1 MSVTI
6 AFVENPGS
14 RRDVASRKFWESSVI
29 GKGSEEQGQGGNA
42 VQVER
47 AIVAGLHYFA

>member
-1 MSVTI
+1 MNVTI
-6 AFVENPGS
+6 AFVENPDS
-14 RRDVASRKFWESSVI
+14 RRDISSTKFWESSVI
-29 GKGSEEQGQGGNA
+29 GRGSEEQGQGKA